1 MHAGARG
8 NYCKFPDTFH
18 EVIATSIAQARSG
31 NQKQGRTDKYSHSSS
46 RFRSGCC
53 CGGGSG
59 GGSKG
64 ASGTGSCKGVMVMMV
79 GVASSSL
86 SAATVYW
93 W

>member
-46 RFRSGCC
+46 RLE
-53 CGGGSG
+53 
-59 GGSKG
+59 
-64 ASGTGSCKGVMVMMV
+64 VVV
-79 GVASSSL
+79 VVVVVVVVAAKVL
-86 SAATVYW
+86 VVLVVVRE
-93 W
+93 